1 MTAPQTAHTGSLASD
16 VREVERGS
24 LVDEGF
30 RSRSRAVA
38 GALFSL
44 AGIGIVM
51 SIITGEA
58 VYPRRYTTFGST
70 ISDLSGTEPPHSIM
84 LQPSRTI
91 FIVTML
97 IAGTLILI
105 GDWFLAH
112 GTDRKRLVVTM
123 AIFGVGLVG
132 IGIFPGNVEGWH
144 PLFAMACFLGG
155 SG

>member
-1 MTAPQTAHTGSLASD
+1 
-16 VREVERGS
+16 
-24 LVDEGF
+24 
-30 RSRSRAVA
+30 
-38 GALFSL
+38 
-44 AGIGIVM
+44 
-51 SIITGEA
+51 
-58 VYPRRYTTFGST
+58 
-70 ISDLSGTEPPHSIM
+70 M

-132 IGIFPGNVEGWH
+132 IGIFPGTSRDGTRCSRWRASSVA
-144 PLFAMACFLGG
+144 PLPRSCRAR
-155 SG
+155 